1 MTLNNKQDQNNAP
14 IEVVPAINDS
24 RRKFNKAGIITPV
37 LLSFSSKPVWAVE
50 CGVSGTQS
58 GNLSQQCTNPP
69 NGFSATQFSRA
80 LAWPLPYIKE
90 STTFDSVFG
99 VSPNG
104 SLFGS
109 NVTLL
114 SVLNKDVSVVLKRAD
129 LKAAFAC
136 TVPAQENLGDLRN
149 ALRNYAIQSVVSA
162 LNDAIFPN
170 YTYAGPST
178 FFSAISGPSVSCQKR
193 LDLIKG
199 ETERLGN
206 LRT

>member
-1 MTLNNKQDQNNAP
+1 MTPNSNEQDQNNAP

-37 LLSFSSKPVWAVE
+37 LLSLSSKPVWAVE

-80 LAWPLPYIKE
+80 SAWPLPYIKE

-99 VSPNG
+99 ASPNG

-114 SVLNKDVSVVLKRAD
+114 AVLQGDASVVLNNAN
-129 LKAAFAC
+129 LKAAFGC
-136 TVPAQENLGDLRN
+136 TGNASLGDLRE
-149 ALRNYAIQSVVSA
+149 ALRKYATQSVVST

-170 YTYAGPST
+170 YDYAGPSS
-178 FFSAISGPSVSCQKR
+178 FYSAISSSTVSCQNKVNHVTRATAR
-193 LDLIKG
+193 LAQ
-199 ETERLGN
+199 